1 MSVSTLF
8 EKTKAQIKNAVSAHP
23 IEIFLI
29 SAFAFAIG
37 IWFMELGTHKGDH
50 LAYWVFEP
58 MLFIFVY
65 LSRPYSWYRFSWIVP
80 LVALAII
87 GMTNDSAEFY
97 LSSPKFWGASFIALL
112 VLLGFPFEK
121 NNQGFTY
128 RNFTNLFHLG
138 LATAVWLLVFGL
150 VATILFTITTLFN
163 VEFSDS
169 FYSHFYTSLG
179 IFTQP
184 LFFLVFQQRQAKSE
198 MTLNRIFE
206 ILVNFVLAPA
216 LMIFTVLLY
225 AYVVQIIFEGVLPK
239 GMLANITLPYLL
251 GGLGVY
257 ALRSIC
263 AKARWETFFKFY
275 PYLAIVSIV
284 LLWLAIDRRISAYA
298 WTEQRIYLVALATA
312 ITIAYA
318 ILIVPKARQ
327 YRLISGVVMVAIFAM
342 TWVMKPKEIAYQSQ
356 TERFE
361 HLLTKLNLSDG
372 QGKIRDDVDFLSRL
386 ENMPENERQD
396 WNELDDVS
404 DYLVHYLDLGLYDGS
419 NYEEKRKAFI
429 QRYGEKANDL
439 ISLDVYEHSFRI
451 NDSEIMVQQNSPI
464 REAEFEWTSIDL
476 TPYKKWI
483 HAPVYQFYRA
493 DDNSSKKE
501 ENESKEQAEVC
512 FVEEHD
518 RYCTNMDQHI
528 KKVFQQHHLDSMK
541 KLAESDLKLISK
553 DLLKID
559 APSFAIY
566 LGSLE
571 MQFSQEKG
579 YHYKEL
585 TVEAIFDK

>member
-1 MSVSTLF
+1 MSLSTF
-8 EKTKAQIKNAVSAHP
+8 FQQIKTQIKSAISTHP
-23 IEIFLI
+23 IEIFMI
-29 SAFAFAIG
+29 AAFALG
-37 IWFMELGTHKGDH
+37 IWFVDMNSEKDH
-50 LAYWVFEP
+50 LAYWLFEP
-58 MLFIFVY
+58 MLFAFIY
-65 LSRPYSWYRFSWIVP
+65 LSRSCAWYRFSWIVP
-80 LVALAII
+80 LIAIFTI
-87 GMTNDSAEFY
+87 WQVNDNADFY
-97 LSSPKFWGASFIALL
+97 GYSPKFWGAQFI
-112 VLLGFPFEK
+112 VLLILFGFPFVR
-121 NNQGFTY
+121 NNQAFTY
-128 RNFTNLFHLG
+128 RNFTTLYYITSSIAGWG
-138 LATAVWLLVFGL
+138 LVSGL
-150 VATILFTITTLFN
+150 VAAILASISTLFN
-163 VEFSDS
+163 IDFSEW
-169 FYSHFYTSLG
+169 FQKHLYSSITAFCL
-179 IFTQP
+179 P
-184 LFFLVFQQRQAKSE
+184 LFFLVFQQRQENTE
-198 MTLNRIFE
+198 MTLNRSFD
-206 ILVNFVLAPA
+206 ILVNFILVPA
-216 LMIFTVLLY
+216 LMIFTALLY
-225 AYVVQIIFEGVLPK
+225 AYVGKIILAGALPK
-239 GMLANITLPYLL
+239 GMVSNIALPYLV

-257 ALRSIC
+257 ALRSISV
-263 AKARWETFFKFY
+263 KANWESFFKFF
-275 PYLAIVSIV
+275 PYLSTVPIV

-298 WTEQRIYLVALATA
+298 WTEQRIYLVALASA
-312 ITIAYA
+312 ITIAYT
-318 ILIVPKARQ
+318 ILIIPKIRQ
-327 YRLISGVVMVAIFAM
+327 YRLISVVVIVAIFAM
-342 TWVMKPKEIAYQSQ
+342 TWVVKPKEIAYQSQ

-404 DYLVHYLDLGLYDGS
+404 DYLVVHHFYSGPYNGL
-419 NYEEKRKAFI
+419 NYEEKQKAFVKK
-429 QRYGEKANDL
+429 YGEKANEL

-451 NDSEIMVQQNSPI
+451 NDSEIMALQNSPV
-464 REAEFEWTSIDL
+464 REAEFEWSSIDL

-483 HAPVYQFYRA
+483 HVPVYQFYRA

-518 RYCTNMDQHI
+518 RYCTDMDQYI

-541 KLAESDLKLISK
+541 KLAESDLKLIRK

-579 YHYKEL
+579 YHYKSL

>member
-1 MSVSTLF
+1 MSLSTF
-8 EKTKAQIKNAVSAHP
+8 FQQTKTRIKSAISTHP
-23 IEIFLI
+23 IEIFMI
-29 SAFAFAIG
+29 ATFALG
-37 IWFMELGTHKGDH
+37 IWFIDMNSEKDH
-50 LAYWVFEP
+50 LAYWLFEP
-58 MLFIFVY
+58 MLFAFIY
-65 LSRPYSWYRFSWIVP
+65 LSRPYAWYRFSWIVP
-80 LVALAII
+80 LIVVFTIWQV
-87 GMTNDSAEFY
+87 NDNADFY
-97 LSSPKFWGASFIALL
+97 AYSPKFWGAQFI
-112 VLLGFPFEK
+112 VLLILCGFPFVR
-121 NNQGFTY
+121 NNQAFTY
-128 RNFTNLFHLG
+128 RNFTTLYYITLSIAG
-138 LATAVWLLVFGL
+138 WGL
-150 VATILFTITTLFN
+150 VSALVAAILTSISALFN
-163 VEFSDS
+163 IDFNEWFQKHL
-169 FYSHFYTSLG
+169 YSSITAFCL
-179 IFTQP
+179 P
-184 LFFLVFQQRQAKSE
+184 LFFLVFQQRQENTE
-198 MTLNRIFE
+198 MTLNRSVD
-206 ILVNFVLAPA
+206 ILVNFILAPA

-225 AYVVQIIFEGVLPK
+225 AYVGKIILAGALPK
-239 GMLANITLPYLL
+239 GMVSNIALPYLV

-257 ALRSIC
+257 ALRSISV
-263 AKARWETFFKFY
+263 KANWDGFFKFF
-275 PYLAIVSIV
+275 PYLSIVPIV

-298 WTEQRIYLVALATA
+298 WTEQRIYLVALASA

-318 ILIVPKARQ
+318 ILIIPKIRQ
-327 YRLISGVVMVAIFAM
+327 YRLISVVVMIAIFAM
-342 TWVMKPKEIAYQSQ
+342 TWVVKPKEIAYQSQ

-386 ENMPENERQD
+386 ENMPEHEIQD

-404 DYLVHYLDLGLYDGS
+404 DYLVVHHFYSGSYNGLD
-419 NYEEKRKAFI
+419 YEEKQKAFV
-429 QRYGEKANDL
+429 QKYGEKAIAL

-451 NDSEIMVQQNSPI
+451 NDSDIMALQNSPV
-464 REAEFEWTSIDL
+464 REAEFEWSSIDVSS
-476 TPYKKWI
+476 YKKWI
-483 HAPVYQFYRA
+483 HVPVYQFYRV

-501 ENESKEQAEVC
+501 ENEPKERAEVC

-518 RYCTNMDQHI
+518 RYCTDMDQHI
-528 KKVFQQHHLDSMK
+528 KQVFQQHHLDSMK

>member
-1 MSVSTLF
+1 MSVSTFF

-29 SAFAFAIG
+29 SAFAIG
-37 IWFMELGTHKGDH
+37 IWFMELEPHQGNDH

-97 LSSPKFWGASFIALL
+97 LSSPKFWGANFIALL

-128 RNFTNLFHLG
+128 RNFINLFHLG

-150 VATILFTITTLFN
+150 VAAILFTITTLFN
-163 VEFSDS
+163 VEFSYS
-169 FYSHFYTSLG
+169 FYSHFYPSLG

-184 LFFLVFQQRQAKSE
+184 LFFLVFQQRQVKSE

-216 LMIFTVLLY
+216 LIIFTVLLY

-275 PYLAIVSIV
+275 PYLAIVPIV

-342 TWVMKPKEIAYQSQ
+342 TWVVKPQEIAYQSQ

-386 ENMPENERQD
+386 EDMPENERQD

-404 DYLVHYLDLGLYDGS
+404 DYLVHRFDLGLYDGS
-419 NYEEKRKAFI
+419 NYEEKRKAFVEK
-429 QRYGEKANDL
+429 YGEKANEL

-451 NDSEIMVQQNSPI
+451 NDSDIMAQQNSPI
-464 REAEFEWTSIDL
+464 REAEFEWSSIDVSS
-476 TPYKKWI
+476 YKKWI
-483 HAPVYQFYRA
+483 NVPVYQFYRVG
-493 DDNSSKKE
+493 DNSSKKE
-501 ENESKEQAEVC
+501 ENEPKERAEVC

-518 RYCTNMDQHI
+518 RYCTDMDQHI
-528 KKVFQQHHLDSMK
+528 KQVFQQHHLDSMK
-541 KLAESDLKLISK
+541 KLAESDLKLIRK

-585 TVEAIFDK
+585 TVEAIFEK

>member
-1 MSVSTLF
+1 MSVSTFF

-29 SAFAFAIG
+29 SAFAIG
-37 IWFMELGTHKGDH
+37 IWFMELGTQKGDH

-97 LSSPKFWGASFIALL
+97 LSSPKFWGANFIALL

-150 VATILFTITTLFN
+150 VAAILFTITTLFN

-275 PYLAIVSIV
+275 PYLAIVPIV

-318 ILIVPKARQ
+318 ILTVPKIRQ
-327 YRLISGVVMVAIFAM
+327 YRLISAVVILAIFAM
-342 TWVMKPKEIAYQSQ
+342 TWVVKPQEIAYQSQ
-356 TERFE
+356 TARFE
-361 HLLTKLNLSDG
+361 QLLKKLNLSDDS
-372 QGKIRDDVDFLSRL
+372 GKIRDDVDFVERL
-386 ENMPENERQD
+386 ENMPKSELKD
-396 WNELDDVS
+396 WKELDSVS
-404 DYLVHYLDLGLYDGS
+404 DYLLYSIELDSSVEDAYQ
-419 NYEEKRKAFI
+419 ERREVFQK
-429 QRYGEKANDL
+429 QYGEKSKELLKVDIYRDEIRIDGQA
-439 ISLDVYEHSFRI
+439 ISDQGTKVAFLWE
-451 NDSEIMVQQNSPI
+451 
-464 REAEFEWTSIDL
+464 SIDV

-483 HAPVYQFYRA
+483 RVPKPGFDRTVVQTYMKSDGKA
-493 DDNSSKKE
+493 DKPE
-501 ENESKEQAEVC
+501 EKPEVC
-512 FVEEHD
+512 FIEDHD
-518 RYCTNMDQHI
+518 RYCTNMDEHI
-528 KKVFQQHHLDSMK
+528 HKVFKEHQLDPMK
-541 KLAESDLKLISK
+541 KISK
-553 DLLKID
+553 AELKSLNQDLLKID
-559 APSFAIY
+559 RPSFTIY
-566 LGSLE
+566 LSE
-571 MQFSQEKG
+571 FDMEFRPESG
-579 YHYKEL
+579 YYYRRIYTK
-585 TVEAIFDK
+585 AIFDK

>member
-1 MSVSTLF
+1 MSLSTF
-8 EKTKAQIKNAVSAHP
+8 FQQTKTQIKSAISTHS
-23 IEIFLI
+23 IEIFMI
-29 SAFAFAIG
+29 AAFALG
-37 IWFMELGTHKGDH
+37 IWFVDMNSEKDH
-50 LAYWVFEP
+50 LAYWLFEP

-97 LSSPKFWGASFIALL
+97 LSSPKFWGANFIALL

-150 VATILFTITTLFN
+150 VAAILFTITTLFN

-169 FYSHFYTSLG
+169 FYSHVYTSLG
-179 IFTQP
+179 LFTQP

-298 WTEQRIYLVALATA
+298 WTEQRIYLVALASA

-318 ILIVPKARQ
+318 ILIIPKIRQ
-327 YRLISGVVMVAIFAM
+327 YRLISVVVMIAIFAM
-342 TWVMKPKEIAYQSQ
+342 TWVVNPKEIAYQSQ

-404 DYLVHYLDLGLYDGS
+404 DYLVHRLDLGPYDSS
-419 NYEEKRKAFI
+419 NYEEKRKAFV
-429 QRYGEKANDL
+429 QRYGEKANEL

-451 NDSEIMVQQNSPI
+451 NDSDIMALQNSPV
-464 REAEFEWTSIDL
+464 REAEFEWSSIDVSS
-476 TPYKKWI
+476 YKKWI
-483 HAPVYQFYRA
+483 HVPVHQFYRV
-493 DDNSSKKE
+493 DDNSLKKKE
-501 ENESKEQAEVC
+501 NEPKERAEVC

-518 RYCTNMDQHI
+518 RYCTDMDQHI
-528 KKVFQQHHLDSMK
+528 KQVFQQHHLDSMK
-541 KLAESDLKLISK
+541 KLAESDLKLIRK

-571 MQFSQEKG
+571 MQFNQEKG
-579 YHYKEL
+579 YHYKSL

>member
-1 MSVSTLF
+1 MSVSTFF

-29 SAFAFAIG
+29 SAFAIG
-37 IWFMELGTHKGDH
+37 IWFMELEPRQGNDH

-97 LSSPKFWGASFIALL
+97 LTSPKFWGANFIALL

-138 LATAVWLLVFGL
+138 LATMVWLLVFGL
-150 VATILFTITTLFN
+150 VAAILFTITTLFN

-169 FYSHFYTSLG
+169 FYEHFYTSLG
-179 IFTQP
+179 IFTLP

-275 PYLAIVSIV
+275 PYLSIVPIV

-342 TWVMKPKEIAYQSQ
+342 TWVVKPKEIAYQSQ
-356 TERFE
+356 AERFE

-372 QGKIRDDVDFLSRL
+372 QGKVRDDVDFVERL
-386 ENMPENERQD
+386 ENMPKSELKD
-396 WNELDDVS
+396 WKELDSVS
-404 DYLVHYLDLGLYDGS
+404 DYLLYSIELDSSVEDAYQGRQ
-419 NYEEKRKAFI
+419 EVFKK
-429 QRYGEKANDL
+429 QYGEKSKELLKVDIYRDEIRIDVQV
-439 ISLDVYEHSFRI
+439 ISDRKTTVG
-451 NDSEIMVQQNSPI
+451 
-464 REAEFEWTSIDL
+464 FEWTSIDV

-483 HAPVYQFYRA
+483 RVPRPGFYRPEVQTYMKSDEKA
-493 DDNSSKKE
+493 DKHE
-501 ENESKEQAEVC
+501 EKPEVC
-512 FVEEHD
+512 FVEDHD
-518 RYCTNMDQHI
+518 RYCTNMDEHI
-528 KKVFQQHHLDSMK
+528 HKVFKEHQLDPMK
-541 KLAESDLKLISK
+541 KISK
-553 DLLKID
+553 AELKSLNQDLLKID
-559 APSFAIY
+559 RPSFTIY
-566 LGSLE
+566 LSELDME
-571 MQFSQEKG
+571 FRPESG
-579 YHYKEL
+579 YYYSRIYTK
-585 TVEAIFDK
+585 AIFDK

>member
-1 MSVSTLF
+1 MSVSTFF

-23 IEIFLI
+23 IAIFLI
-29 SAFAFAIG
+29 SAFAIG
-37 IWFMELGTHKGDH
+37 IWFMELEPRQGNDH

-97 LSSPKFWGASFIALL
+97 LTSPKFWGANFIALL

-138 LATAVWLLVFGL
+138 LATVVWLLVFGL
-150 VATILFTITTLFN
+150 VAAILFTITTLFN

-275 PYLAIVSIV
+275 PYLAIVPIV

-318 ILIVPKARQ
+318 ILTVPKIRQ
-327 YRLISGVVMVAIFAM
+327 YRLISAVVMVAIFSM
-342 TWVMKPKEIAYQSQ
+342 TWVVKPKEIAYQSQ

-361 HLLTKLNLSDG
+361 QLLTKLNLSDSS
-372 QGKIRDDVDFLSRL
+372 GKIRDDVDFIERL
-386 ENMPENERQD
+386 ENMPKSDLKD
-396 WNELDDVS
+396 WKELDSVS
-404 DYLVHYLDLGLYDGS
+404 DYLLYSIELDSSVEDAYQ
-419 NYEEKRKAFI
+419 ERREVFQK
-429 QRYGEKANDL
+429 QYGEKSKELLKVDIYRDEIRIDGQA
-439 ISLDVYEHSFRI
+439 ISDR
-451 NDSEIMVQQNSPI
+451 EITI
-464 REAEFEWTSIDL
+464 EFLWESIDV

-483 HAPVYQFYRA
+483 RVPIYAFNRTERQTYMKSDEKA
-493 DDNSSKKE
+493 DKHE
-501 ENESKEQAEVC
+501 EKPEVC
-512 FVEEHD
+512 FVEDHD
-518 RYCTNMDQHI
+518 RYCTNMDEHI
-528 KKVFQQHHLDSMK
+528 HKVFKEHQLDPMK
-541 KLAESDLKLISK
+541 KISNAELKSLSQ

-559 APSFAIY
+559 RPSFTIY
-566 LGSLE
+566 LNELYMGFRPES
-571 MQFSQEKG
+571 G
-579 YHYKEL
+579 YYYSRIYTK
-585 TVEAIFDK
+585 AIFDK

>member
-29 SAFAFAIG
+29 SAFAIG

-541 KLAESDLKLISK
+541 KLAESDLKLIRK

-571 MQFSQEKG
+571 MQFNQEKG
-579 YHYKEL
+579 YHYKSL